1 VIATA
6 IFIMLFITLLAM
18 RTTRRWLAILCFL
31 ITLAAVS
38 MLLAHHIT
46 DPLNLSF

>member
-1 VIATA
+1 VIAA
-6 IFIMLFITLLAM
+6 VIFLLIFITLLAM
-18 RTTRRWLAILCFL
+18 RAKRRWPAIVCFL

-38 MLLAHHIT
+38 LLLFRHIT